1 VEQELLALPEHLSSP
16 HVFSWVCVVQSI
28 VFSVVFCGS
37 LFVCLWFTVADYTFG
52 ILSLIYSCW
61 LHLWYLV
68 SDLQLLITPLV
79 SCLWF
84 TVADCTFGIL
94 SLIYSCWLHLWYLVF
109 DLQLLITPLVSCL
122 WFTLLITPLVSC
134 LWFTVVDYTFGILS
148 LIYTVDYTFGILSLI
163 YSCWLH
169 LWYLVS
175 DLQLLITPL
184 VSCLWFTVAD
194 YTFGIFILFLN
205 CLILGVFDTMW
216 RLIHVK
222 SQNRN

>member
-1 VEQELLALPEHLSSP
+1 MEQELLALPEHLSSP

-84 TVADCTFGIL
+84 TVVDYIFGIL

-134 LWFTVVDYTFGILS
+134 LWFTAA
-148 LIYTVDYTFGILSLI
+148 DYTFGILSLI

-169 LWYLVS
+169 LWYLH
-175 DLQLLITPL
+175 T
-184 VSCLWFTVAD
+184 
-194 YTFGIFILFLN
+194 FLN
-205 CLILGVFDTMW
+205 LLDTW
-216 RLIHVK
+216 SLWYNVK
-222 SQNRN
+222 TDPC